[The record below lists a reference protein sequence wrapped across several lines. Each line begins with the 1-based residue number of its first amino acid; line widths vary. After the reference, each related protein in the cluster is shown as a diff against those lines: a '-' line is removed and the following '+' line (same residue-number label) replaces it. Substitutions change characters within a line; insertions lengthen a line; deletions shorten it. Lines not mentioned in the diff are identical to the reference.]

1 MGMGSLSLLQGI
13 FLTQELN
20 QGLLYCRWILYQ
32 LSYQGSCTMVA
43 NSKDEEP
50 EVFIRDSLVQLTD
63 QWGDLAGA
71 LFPSAHTYLW
81 HWQ

>member
-1 MGMGSLSLLQGI
+1 
-13 FLTQELN
+13 
-20 QGLLYCRWILYQ
+20 
-32 LSYQGSCTMVA
+32 MVA